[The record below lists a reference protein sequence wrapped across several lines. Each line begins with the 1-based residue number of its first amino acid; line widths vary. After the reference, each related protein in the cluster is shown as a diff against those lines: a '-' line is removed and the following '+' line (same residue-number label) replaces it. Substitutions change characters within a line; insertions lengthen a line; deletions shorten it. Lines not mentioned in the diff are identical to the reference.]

1 MERRV
6 GSSKATVAHT
16 VHMPQ
21 RGEQQRVSVVG
32 MLSLALLIGSGLVL
46 ATSFLIPW
54 PPVVG
59 LLAIL
64 VGLLA
69 LAGVVVVGF
78 RGSRRSGQ
86 SVRGAVGQSGRDG
99 LRFLRDFL

>member
-6 GSSKATVAHT
+6 GGSKARVAHT

-21 RGEQQRVSVVG
+21 RDEQQRVPAVG
-32 MLSLALLIGSGLVL
+32 MLSLALLIGSGFVL

-54 PPVVG
+54 PPAVG
-59 LLAIL
+59 LLAML
-64 VGLLA
+64 VGLLS
-69 LAGVVVVGF
+69 LLGVVVVAF
-78 RGSRRSGQ
+78 RDSRRSGR
-86 SVRGAVGQSGRDG
+86 SVSRAVGQSGRDG

>member
-6 GSSKATVAHT
+6 GGSKASVAHT
-16 VHMPQ
+16 LHMVQ
-21 RGEQQRVSVVG
+21 RDERQRVSAVG
-32 MLSLALLIGSGLVL
+32 MWSLAVLIGAGLVL

-59 LLAIL
+59 LLAIF

-69 LAGVVVVGF
+69 LIGVVVVAL
-78 RGSRRSGQ
+78 RDSRRSGG
-86 SVRGAVGQSGRDG
+86 SVGDSLGQSGRDG

>member
-6 GSSKATVAHT
+6 GGSKASVAHT
-16 VHMPQ
+16 LHMVQ
-21 RGEQQRVSVVG
+21 RDERQGVSAVG
-32 MLSLALLIGSGLVL
+32 MLSLAVLIGAGLVL
-46 ATSFLIPW
+46 ATSFVIPW

-59 LLAIL
+59 LLAIF

-69 LAGVVVVGF
+69 LIGVVVVAF
-78 RGSRRSGQ
+78 RDSRRSGR
-86 SVRGAVGQSGRDG
+86 SVAGAVGQSGREG